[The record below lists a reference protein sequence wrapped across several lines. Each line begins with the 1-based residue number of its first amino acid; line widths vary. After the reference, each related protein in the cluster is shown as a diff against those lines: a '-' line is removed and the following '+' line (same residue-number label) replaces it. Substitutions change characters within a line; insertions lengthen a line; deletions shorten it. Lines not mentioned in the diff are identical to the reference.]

1 MPRQR
6 VLAIVLILAGLFGL
20 AYDRFT
26 YVKESHDL
34 EIGSLELSVKERET
48 VNIPLWCSVA
58 AIAGGVGLLVLRRP
72 VVR

>member
-20 AYDRFT
+20 VYDRLT

-34 EIGSLELSVKERET
+34 KIGSLELSVKERET
-48 VNIPLWCSVA
+48 IDIPLWCSVA
-58 AIAGGVGLLVLRRP
+58 AIAAGAGLLAFRRTAAH
-72 VVR
+72 